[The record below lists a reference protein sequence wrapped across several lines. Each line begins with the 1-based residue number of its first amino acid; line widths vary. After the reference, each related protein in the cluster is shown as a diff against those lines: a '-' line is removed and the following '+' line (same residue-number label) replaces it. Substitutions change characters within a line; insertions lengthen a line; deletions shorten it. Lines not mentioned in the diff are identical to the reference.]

1 MNSIEPIVELQ
12 LEEVRQRLAERRI
25 SLVLSPAAMDNLC
38 IEGYDPVFGA
48 RPLKRLIQRNVV
60 DTIATEIVSGKV
72 HDGDTCVIDYDMLT
86 GKYSIEVSRFD
97 DLDSLLS

>member
-1 MNSIEPIVELQ
+1 MV
-12 LEEVRQRLAERRI
+12 
-25 SLVLSPAAMDNLC
+25 SPAAMDNLC